1 MPVCVPERPRF
12 TSASERQ
19 VWKLLR
25 QQLRPHDVLYANL
38 RITDDLMDHEA
49 DLVVVLP
56 GAGLVVVEI
65 KGGEV
70 WHDGQSWWQR
80 RAGPVRIHPVD
91 QARDTKYAQ
100 MAELAVALPSA
111 QRYDSVVVDEAQDF
125 AESWWPALLA
135 ALRDDE
141 HGGMYVF
148 TDDGQRVFPRNGRPP
163 VSLVPLV
170 LDHNLRNARQIA
182 DTFMPLTP
190 MPMQLLGGDGP
201 AVRLVACATADAVG
215 RADDEVD
222 ALLAD
227 GWRPQDVALLT
238 TGSRHPEQM
247 ARQAAG
253 QDAYWRTF
261 WDDDQVFY
269 GHVLGFK
276 GMERRAVVLT
286 LNESRPRERSRERL
300 YVGLSRARDQLVVVG
315 DPDYIRAVGG
325 EDVLAGIRRT
335 GND

>member
-1 MPVCVPERPRF
+1 
-12 TSASERQ
+12 
-19 VWKLLR
+19 
-25 QQLRPHDVLYANL
+25 
-38 RITDDLMDHEA
+38 
-49 DLVVVLP
+49 
-56 GAGLVVVEI
+56 
-65 KGGEV
+65 
-70 WHDGQSWWQR
+70 
-80 RAGPVRIHPVD
+80 
-91 QARDTKYAQ
+91 
-100 MAELAVALPSA
+100 MAELASALPAA

-141 HGGMYVF
+141 HGGMYAF
-148 TDDGQRVFPRNGRPP
+148 TDDGQRVFPRYGRPP

-170 LDHNLRNARQIA
+170 LDHNLRNTRQIA

-201 AVRLVACATADAVG
+201 AVRLVACTTADAVG
-215 RADDEVD
+215 RADDEVE

-238 TGSRHPEQM
+238 TGSRHPEQT

-276 GMERRAVVLT
+276 GMERRAVVLA

-315 DPDYIRAVGG
+315 DPDHIRAVGG